1 LSHMQDAQKPIATPG
16 PGPFIVVEGFAACYA
31 AGCHEIV
38 WESPGLALFR
48 ACPEHRREKA

>member
-1 LSHMQDAQKPIATPG
+1 MQDAQKPIATPG